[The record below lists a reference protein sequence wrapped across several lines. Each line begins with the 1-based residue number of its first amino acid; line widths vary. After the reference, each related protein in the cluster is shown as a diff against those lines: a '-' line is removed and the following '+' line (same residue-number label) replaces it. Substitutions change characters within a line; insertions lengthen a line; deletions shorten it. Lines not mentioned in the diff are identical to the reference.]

1 MWYRLPQIGQLN
13 LPTPPNPRRPNH
25 RDMFASLLKLR
36 NLAPVLLMLT
46 GATASL
52 QPTPAAAHPHEF
64 VTMEVNAKFDLNGMV
79 SGLTYDWTF
88 DEFFTAYAVD
98 GQDLNK
104 NGVAEPNELAALLDE
119 ILGNIQVINYFTVFD
134 KEMTVPKLN
143 TAQPLESV
151 MVDRQLRLK
160 FYVPFQ
166 APVSLDKAPLRFSI
180 YDDEFYIAMNFEPK
194 ATDRIVPASVD
205 NCAAKVDLA
214 EPDEDTMAFASS
226 LDRNQSSGGGLGA
239 AFAEW
244 VTIQC
249 N

>member
-1 MWYRLPQIGQLN
+1 MPTTPQPRN
-13 LPTPPNPRRPNH
+13 PNK
-25 RDMFASLLKLR
+25 RDMIATVLKLR
-36 NLAPVLLMLT
+36 TLAPALVALSV
-46 GATASL
+46 ASAAL
-52 QPTPAAAHPHEF
+52 QPTPVTAHPHEF
-64 VTMEVNAKFDLNGMV
+64 VTMEVNAKFDFNGKI

-119 ILGNIQVINYFTVFD
+119 ILGNIKVINYFTVFD
-134 KEMTVPKLN
+134 KEKTVPKLDA
-143 TAQPLESV
+143 AQPLESV

-166 APVSLDKAPLRFSI
+166 EPVSLDEAPMRFSI

-194 ATDRIVPASVD
+194 ANDRIVPASVD
-205 NCAAKVDLA
+205 NCSATVDLA
-214 EPDEDTMAFASS
+214 DPDDDLVAFASS
-226 LDRNQSSGGGLGA
+226 LDRTQSSGGGLGA

-244 VTIQC
+244 VTIKC
-249 N
+249 K

>member
-1 MWYRLPQIGQLN
+1 MS
-13 LPTPPNPRRPNH
+13 
-25 RDMFASLLKLR
+25 ASLLNFR
-36 NLAPVLLMLT
+36 NLAPALVALA
-46 GATASL
+46 GATIAL
-52 QPTPAAAHPHEF
+52 QPIAAQAHPHEF
-64 VTMEVNAKFDLNGMV
+64 VTMEVNAKFDFNGKV

-98 GQDLNK
+98 GQDVNK

-134 KEMTVPKLN
+134 KEKTVPKLDK
-143 TAQPLESV
+143 AQPMESV

-160 FYVPFQ
+160 FFVPFQ
-166 APVSLDKAPLRFSI
+166 EPVALDKAPLRFSI

-194 ATDRIVPASVD
+194 ANDRIVPASVG
-205 NCAAKVDLA
+205 NCSAKVDLA
-214 EPDEDTMAFASS
+214 DPDEDTMAFASS

>member
-1 MWYRLPQIGQLN
+1 MPITLIPH
-13 LPTPPNPRRPNH
+13 RPIH
-25 RDMFASLLKLR
+25 RDMFATMLKLR
-36 NLAPVLLMLT
+36 NLAPVLMTLT
-46 GATASL
+46 AAATCLHPA
-52 QPTPAAAHPHEF
+52 PAAAHPHEF
-64 VTMEVNAKFDLNGMV
+64 VTMEVSAKFDFSGKV
-79 SGLTYDWTF
+79 SGLTYNWTF

-98 GQDLNK
+98 GQDINK

-119 ILGNIQVINYFTVFD
+119 ILGNIKVIDYFTVFD
-134 KEMTVPKLN
+134 KEKTVPKLD

-166 APVSLDKAPLRFSI
+166 EPVSLDKNPLRFSI

-194 ATDRIVPASVD
+194 ATDKIIPASVD

-214 EPDEDTMAFASS
+214 EPDEDTIAFASS
-226 LDRNQSSGGGLGA
+226 LDRSQSSGGGLGA

-244 VTIQC
+244 VTITC